1 MPSKHGIIL
10 LMLKIKLSRT
20 GRKNQPS
27 YRVVVAEARSK
38 RDGKAVDNL
47 GYYNPLSK
55 SAEVVIDKKKFQK
68 WISLGAKPTITVEH
82 LYKKA

>member
-1 MPSKHGIIL
+1 
-10 LMLKIKLSRT
+10 MLKIRLSRT

-38 RDGKAVDNL
+38 RDGKMVDNL
-47 GYYNPLSK
+47 GYYNPLTEP
-55 SAEVVIDKKKFQK
+55 ADVVIDKKKFQK
-68 WISLGAKPTITVEH
+68 WIACGAQPTTTVAN

>member
-1 MPSKHGIIL
+1 MPFKHGIIP

-38 RDGKAVDNL
+38 RDGKVVDNL

-55 SAEVVIDKKKFQK
+55 SAEVVIDKKKFQE
-68 WISLGAKPTITVEH
+68 WISRGAKPTITVEH